1 MAKAK
6 TSTVP
11 TIKPN
16 SSLMSWLNQ
25 ESQTAD
31 NSLENESVPKRVVTS
46 EKGDEPAISVGVDT
60 LSNPADEKPER
71 LSTSELVQ
79 PEVDEVNKQDNQES
93 EERGSEAN
101 PSPPVSKKVKTKSV
115 NGSSSSK
122 SYQER
127 FFKKPTKSED
137 GVIENDI
144 KPIRISE
151 DSHWLLSVLV
161 QEARRQGNKLTVSDL
176 IENLLTDHREVHK
189 GMVDDLIDQ
198 WKARKRI

>member
-6 TSTVP
+6 TSAIP

-16 SSLMSWLNQ
+16 SSLMNWLNQ

-31 NSLENESVPKRVVTS
+31 NSASTESVPRKVETA
-46 EKGDEPAISVGVDT
+46 EKGDEQAIAVDT
-60 LSNPADEKPER
+60 QSSSADEKAGQE
-71 LSTSELVQ
+71 STSELVQ
-79 PEVDEVNKQDNQES
+79 PEVDEVTRPDNQEL
-93 EERGSEAN
+93 EENTAGAN
-101 PSPPVSKKVKTKSV
+101 PSQAVSRKVKTKSTTG
-115 NGSSSSK
+115 NLSNK

-137 GVIENDI
+137 GTAESDI

-189 GMVDDLIDQ
+189 GMVDELIDQ